1 MVNPSLIDILNAQF
15 INPELPLPGQRKSF
29 YDFMVRYLNVAHTL
43 KFKHGASALVRL
55 LMFRFLGGIRM
66 YMRMHDN
73 LHRHFLSNWAFRLD
87 GIARICLNRYLR
99 CKGGSKNETIVT
111 GLVESGHCPTLH
123 NLALALIT
131 GDTKRE
137 PKAQGADVV
146 VELYERSGLGVPQS
160 LRWLMQGDA
169 FEIGFGCDFGVKIQN
184 LDEENPVVQYVW
196 FLEGFDEETIMEPLR
211 EAAIGGIPDAQY
223 NWACVLYHGSAFVD
237 QDRIAASE
245 FLKLAATQGH
255 ADAMYFHHM
264 RKSMSIPEFSLF
276 RR

>member
-1 MVNPSLIDILNAQF
+1 MISSSKLS
-15 INPELPLPGQRKSF
+15 LPGQRKSF
-29 YDFMVRYLNVAHTL
+29 LGFMVRYLKVACTL
-43 KFKHGASALVRL
+43 KFKQGASALVRL
-55 LMFRFLGGIRM
+55 VMFRFHGGIRIYGM
-66 YMRMHDN
+66 DMRMHDN

-87 GIARICLNRYLR
+87 GIARVCLNRYLR
-99 CKGGSKNETIVT
+99 CKGSKYDAIVT

-146 VELYERSGLGVPQS
+146 VELYKRSGLRVPRS
-160 LRWLMQGDA
+160 LMWLMQGDA
-169 FEIGFGCDFGVKIQN
+169 FGIGFGCDFGVRIQT
-184 LDEENPVVQYVW
+184 LDEKDPVVHYVE
-196 FLEGFDEETIMEPLR
+196 FLEGFNKKTIMEALR

-255 ADAMYFHHM
+255 ADAMYFHRM

-276 RR
+276 

>member
-1 MVNPSLIDILNAQF
+1 
-15 INPELPLPGQRKSF
+15 
-29 YDFMVRYLNVAHTL
+29 
-43 KFKHGASALVRL
+43 
-55 LMFRFLGGIRM
+55 
-66 YMRMHDN
+66 
-73 LHRHFLSNWAFRLD
+73 LSNWAFRLD

-137 PKAQGADVV
+137 PKAQGAHVV
-146 VELYERSGLGVPQS
+146 VELYKRSGLRVPQS
-160 LRWLMQGDA
+160 LMWLMQADSFG
-169 FEIGFGCDFGVKIQN
+169 IGFGRDFGVRIQN
-184 LDEENPVVQYVW
+184 LDEKDPVVHYVEFLQG
-196 FLEGFDEETIMEPLR
+196 FLEKSIMEALR

-223 NWACVLYHGSAFVD
+223 TWACVLYHGSAFVD

-255 ADAMYFHHM
+255 ADAMYFHRM
-264 RKSMSIPEFSLF
+264 RKSMSIPDFSLF
-276 RR
+276 PM

>member
-1 MVNPSLIDILNAQF
+1 MISSSKLS
-15 INPELPLPGQRKSF
+15 LPGQRKSLL
-29 YDFMVRYLNVAHTL
+29 DFMVRYLKVARTL
-43 KFKHGASALVRL
+43 KFKQGASALVRL
-55 LMFRFLGGIRM
+55 LMFRFHGGIRIFGM
-66 YMRMHDN
+66 GMRLHDN

-87 GIARICLNRYLR
+87 GIARISLNRYLR

-146 VELYERSGLGVPQS
+146 VELYERSGLRVPQS
-160 LRWLMQGDA
+160 LMWLMQGDA
-169 FEIGFGCDFGVKIQN
+169 FDIGFRFDFGVRIQN
-184 LDEENPVVQYVW
+184 LDVQNPVVKYVEY
-196 FLEGFDEETIMEPLR
+196 LEGFLEESIIEALR

-223 NWACVLYHGSAFVD
+223 TWASVLYHGSAFVD

-255 ADAMYFHHM
+255 ADAMYFHHK
-264 RKSMSIPEFSLF
+264 RKPILTPMFAIF
-276 RR
+276 RM